1 MANLKLWCSEKTKHR
16 MSIRQKRLN
25 MISRVYFFS
34 CLYFGKLKRLVRSLS
49 QNMPFM
55 CKQQVEFE
63 LLLLGKK
70 VQRCK
75 G

>member
-25 MISRVYFFS
+25 MISRIYFFF
-34 CLYFGKLKRLVRSLS
+34 LPIFLKIEEAREIVISKYA
-49 QNMPFM
+49 FY
-55 CKQQVEFE
+55 
-63 LLLLGKK
+63 
-70 VQRCK
+70 VQAA